1 MSEAPSSSELTKR
14 IRTGFPLA
22 AGIALVVFAP
32 TFIVGLVVLVL
43 AFIGAQELTSMLAGK
58 EDKTDSTVL
67 LPEWML
73 PVAAVLMGLGALGGE
88 SGLHAT
94 LLISVVGWIIIELV
108 FTPKNELSKF
118 TPLGFG
124 LFGMVWII
132 WSLAHMTLIKEL
144 PDGTALLFFLLFV
157 ISFSDIFA
165 YFGGKRFGKSMLAP
179 TISPKKTW
187 EGSFFGVVGGGIVG
201 AVFGEITMSM
211 FWLYGMLLAM
221 VLAVVGQFGDL
232 IESKIKRLCN
242 VKDSGKI
249 LPGHG
254 GILDRIDGHML
265 AAPVFYYLLKLSLIH
280 I

>member
-14 IRTGFPLA
+14 FRTGIPLA

-88 SGLHAT
+88 SGLHAA
-94 LLISVVGWIIIELV
+94 LLISAAGWIIIELV

-124 LFGMVWII
+124 LFGMVWLI

-265 AAPVFYYLLKLSLIH
+265 AAPVFYYLLKLG
-280 I
+280 

>member
-1 MSEAPSSSELTKR
+1 MSESPSSSELTKR
-14 IRTGFPLA
+14 IRTGIPLA

-43 AFIGAQELTSMLAGK
+43 AFIGAQELTAMLAGK
-58 EDKTDSTVL
+58 EDKIDSTVL

-94 LLISVVGWIIIELV
+94 LLISVSGWIIIELV

-132 WSLAHMTLIKEL
+132 WSLAHITLIKEL
-144 PDGTALLFFLLFV
+144 PDGTALLFYLLFV

-265 AAPVFYYLLKLSLIH
+265 AAPVFYYLLKLG
-280 I
+280 

>member
-1 MSEAPSSSELTKR
+1 MNEASFSSELTKR
-14 IRTGFPLA
+14 FRTGIPLA

-43 AFIGAQELTSMLAGK
+43 AFIGAQELTAMLAGK

-67 LPEWML
+67 LPEWIL
-73 PVAAVLMGLGALGGE
+73 PAAAVLMGLGALGGE
-88 SGLHAT
+88 SVLHAT
-94 LLISVVGWIIIELV
+94 LLISATGWITFELV

-118 TPLGFG
+118 TSLGFG

-144 PDGTALLFFLLFV
+144 HDGTALLFFILLV

-165 YFGGKRFGKSMLAP
+165 YFGGKRFGKSLLAP

-201 AVFGEITMSM
+201 SVFGEVTMSM

-232 IESKIKRLCN
+232 IESKIKRLCD

-265 AAPVFYYLLKLSLIH
+265 AAPVFYYMLKLA
-280 I
+280 

>member
-1 MSEAPSSSELTKR
+1 MSESPSSSELTKR
-14 IRTGFPLA
+14 IRTGIPLA

-32 TFIVGLVVLVL
+32 TFVVGLVVLVL
-43 AFIGAQELTSMLAGK
+43 AFIGAQELTAMLAGK
-58 EDKTDSTVL
+58 EDKTNSTVL

-88 SGLHAT
+88 SGLNAT
-94 LLISVVGWIIIELV
+94 LLISAAGWIIIELV
-108 FTPKNELSKF
+108 FTPKYELSKF

-132 WSLAHMTLIKEL
+132 WSLAHITLIKEL

-221 VLAVVGQFGDL
+221 VLAVVGQYGDL

-265 AAPVFYYLLKLSLIH
+265 AAPVFYYLLKLA
-280 I
+280 

>member
-14 IRTGFPLA
+14 IRTGIPLA

-43 AFIGAQELTSMLAGK
+43 AFIGAQELTAMLAGK

-108 FTPKNELSKF
+108 FTQKNELSKF

-132 WSLAHMTLIKEL
+132 WSLAHITLIKEL
-144 PDGTALLFFLLFV
+144 PDGTALLFYLLFV

-265 AAPVFYYLLKLSLIH
+265 AAPVFYYLLKLG
-280 I
+280 

>member
-14 IRTGFPLA
+14 IRTGIPLA

-32 TFIVGLVVLVL
+32 TFVVGLVVLVL
-43 AFIGAQELTSMLAGK
+43 AFIGAQELTAMLAGK

-88 SGLHAT
+88 SGLHAA
-94 LLISVVGWIIIELV
+94 LLISFAGWIIIELV

-144 PDGTALLFFLLFV
+144 PDGTVLLFFLLFV

-265 AAPVFYYLLKLSLIH
+265 AAPVFYYLLKLA
-280 I
+280 

>member
-1 MSEAPSSSELTKR
+1 MSESPSSSELTKR
-14 IRTGFPLA
+14 IRTGIPLA

-32 TFIVGLVVLVL
+32 TFVVGLVVLVL
-43 AFIGAQELTSMLAGK
+43 AFIGAQELTAMLAGK

-73 PVAAVLMGLGALGGE
+73 PIAAVLMGLGALGGE
-88 SGLHAT
+88 SGLHAA
-94 LLISVVGWIIIELV
+94 LLISAAGWIIIELV

-187 EGSFFGVVGGGIVG
+187 EGCFFGVVGGGIVG

-265 AAPVFYYLLKLSLIH
+265 AAPVFYYLLKLA
-280 I
+280 

>member
-1 MSEAPSSSELTKR
+1 MVEAPSSSELTKR
-14 IRTGFPLA
+14 IRTGIPLA

-32 TFIVGLVVLVL
+32 TFVVGLVVLVL
-43 AFIGAQELTSMLAGK
+43 AFIGAQELTAMLAGK

-73 PVAAVLMGLGALGGE
+73 PVAAVLMGMGALGGE
-88 SGLHAT
+88 SGLHAA
-94 LLISVVGWIIIELV
+94 LLISAAGWIIIELV

-144 PDGTALLFFLLFV
+144 PDGTALLFYLLFV

-221 VLAVVGQFGDL
+221 VMAVIGQFGDL

-265 AAPVFYYLLKLSLIH
+265 AAPVFYYLLKLA
-280 I
+280 

>member
-14 IRTGFPLA
+14 IRTGIPLA

-43 AFIGAQELTSMLAGK
+43 AFIGAQELTAMLAGK

-165 YFGGKRFGKSMLAP
+165 YFGGKRFGKSMRAP

-254 GILDRIDGHML
+254 GILDRIDGHMF
-265 AAPVFYYLLKLSLIH
+265 AAPVFYYLLKLG
-280 I
+280 

>member
-14 IRTGFPLA
+14 IRTGIPLA

-32 TFIVGLVVLVL
+32 TFVVGLVVLVL
-43 AFIGAQELTSMLAGK
+43 AFIGAQELTAMLAGK

-88 SGLHAT
+88 SGLHAA
-94 LLISVVGWIIIELV
+94 LLISAAGWIIIELV

-144 PDGTALLFFLLFV
+144 PDGTALIFFLLFV

-265 AAPVFYYLLKLSLIH
+265 AAPVFYYLLKLG
-280 I
+280 

>member
-14 IRTGFPLA
+14 IRTGIPLA

-43 AFIGAQELTSMLAGK
+43 AFIGAQELTAMLAGK
-58 EDKTDSTVL
+58 EDKIDSTVL

-94 LLISVVGWIIIELV
+94 LLISVSGWIIIELV

-265 AAPVFYYLLKLSLIH
+265 AAPVFYYLLKLA
-280 I
+280 

>member
-1 MSEAPSSSELTKR
+1 MSEAHSSSELTKR
-14 IRTGFPLA
+14 IRTGIPLS

-32 TFIVGLVVLVL
+32 TFVVGLVVLVL
-43 AFIGAQELTSMLAGK
+43 AFIGAQELTAMLAGK
-58 EDKTDSTVL
+58 EYKTDSSVL
-67 LPEWML
+67 LPEWIL
-73 PVAAVLMGLGALGGE
+73 PVAAILMGLGALGGE
-88 SGLHAT
+88 SGLHAA
-94 LLISVVGWIIIELV
+94 LLISAAGWIIIELV

-179 TISPKKTW
+179 SISPKKTW

-201 AVFGEITMSM
+201 AVFGEVTMSM

-265 AAPVFYYLLKLSLIH
+265 AAPVFYYLLKLG
-280 I
+280 

>member
-14 IRTGFPLA
+14 IRTGLPLA

-43 AFIGAQELTSMLAGK
+43 AFIGAQELTAMLAGK

-144 PDGTALLFFLLFV
+144 PDGTALLFYLLFV

-265 AAPVFYYLLKLSLIH
+265 AAPVFYYLLKLG
-280 I
+280 

>member
-1 MSEAPSSSELTKR
+1 M
-14 IRTGFPLA
+14 
-22 AGIALVVFAP
+22 VF
-32 TFIVGLVVLVL
+32 LVL
-43 AFIGAQELTSMLAGK
+43 AFIGAQELTAMLSGK
-58 EDKTDSTVL
+58 EDKTETKVL

-88 SGLHAT
+88 SGLHAA
-94 LLISVVGWIIIELV
+94 LLISAAGWIIIELV

-144 PDGTALLFFLLFV
+144 SDGTALLFFLLFV

-265 AAPVFYYLLKLSLIH
+265 AAPVFYYLLKLG
-280 I
+280 

>member
-1 MSEAPSSSELTKR
+1 MSEASSSSELTKR
-14 IRTGFPLA
+14 IRTGIPLA

-32 TFIVGLVVLVL
+32 TFVVGLVVLVL
-43 AFIGAQELTSMLAGK
+43 AFIGAQELTAMLSGK

-88 SGLHAT
+88 SGLHAA
-94 LLISVVGWIIIELV
+94 LLISAAGWIIIELV
-108 FTPKNELSKF
+108 FTPKNELSKLS
-118 TPLGFG
+118 PLGFG

-144 PDGTALLFFLLFV
+144 PGGTALLFYLLFV

-265 AAPVFYYLLKLSLIH
+265 AAPVFYYLLKLG
-280 I
+280 

>member
-14 IRTGFPLA
+14 IRTGIPLA

-43 AFIGAQELTSMLAGK
+43 AFIGAQELTAMLAGK

-94 LLISVVGWIIIELV
+94 LLISVTVWIIIELV

-265 AAPVFYYLLKLSLIH
+265 AAPVFYYLLKLG
-280 I
+280 

>member
-14 IRTGFPLA
+14 IRTGIPLA

-43 AFIGAQELTSMLAGK
+43 AFIGAQELTAMLAGK

-88 SGLHAT
+88 SGLHAA
-94 LLISVVGWIIIELV
+94 LLISAAGWIIIELV

-144 PDGTALLFFLLFV
+144 PDGTALLFYLLFV

-265 AAPVFYYLLKLSLIH
+265 AAPVFYYLLKLG
-280 I
+280 

>member
-1 MSEAPSSSELTKR
+1 MSEAPSSSEFTKR
-14 IRTGFPLA
+14 FRTGIPLA
-22 AGIALVVFAP
+22 TGIVLVVFAP

-43 AFIGAQELTSMLAGK
+43 AFIGAQELTAMLARK
-58 EDKTDSTVL
+58 EDKTDSIVL

-73 PVAAVLMGLGALGGE
+73 PVVAVLMGLGAMGGE

-94 LLISVVGWIIIELV
+94 LLISAAGWIIIELV
-108 FTPKNELSKF
+108 FTPKNDLSKF
-118 TPLGFG
+118 TSLGFG
-124 LFGMVWII
+124 LMGMIWII
-132 WSLAHMTLIKEL
+132 WSLAHVTLIKEL
-144 PDGTALLFFLLFV
+144 PDGTALLFYLLFV

-201 AVFGEITMSM
+201 AVFGEIIISM

-221 VLAVVGQFGDL
+221 LLAVVGQFGDL

-265 AAPVFYYLLKLSLIH
+265 AAPVFYYLLKLA
-280 I
+280 